1 VKLQTERNATTKSI
15 DTGGIFAKIFP
26 FLGLCLVIA
35 FFSIMTKG
43 TLIFGKNIER
53 IIIQSLPMMVGTIG
67 ATFVFSQNVL
77 DMSMGSIL
85 GLSAVM
91 AAYASKVHPIL
102 SIIAAIFTGI
112 VVGLVNGT
120 LHGIL
125 RINPIISTMAV
136 SFIIRGLMQPICD
149 YGSVGAA
156 PEILKWND
164 STIKIAAALIILL
177 IGYILFE
184 YTGLGKKCKIV
195 GSSEVA
201 ATQSG
206 INVKRIKMTGYL
218 ITGIAASIAGY
229 LMLLRSGTALPATGN
244 LFEFDVVI
252 ALVLGG
258 MPIVGGSES
267 RIRSAVIGTLI
278 LTVLTNGM
286 TLWGI
291 EEYPQQITKGLI
303 FLSVLAISFAFK
315 KKD

>member
-1 VKLQTERNATTKSI
+1 MKQQIELKAPKQSI
-15 DTGGIFAKIFP
+15 DAGGVFAKIFP
-26 FLGLCLVIA
+26 FLGLCLVGV

-43 TLIFGKNIER
+43 MLISGKNIQR
-53 IIIQSLPMMVGTIG
+53 IMIQSLPMMVGTIG
-67 ATFVFSQNVL
+67 ATFVFSQNIL
-77 DMSMGSIL
+77 DMSMGSIV
-85 GLSAVM
+85 GLSAAM
-91 AAYASKVHPIL
+91 AAYASKVHPVL
-102 SIIAAIFTGI
+102 SIIAALFTGI
-112 VVGLVNGT
+112 IIGLANGT

-125 RINPIISTMAV
+125 KINPIISTMAV

-164 STIKIAAALIILL
+164 NSIKIGATVILFL

-184 YTGLGKKCKIV
+184 YTALGKKCKIV
-195 GSSEVA
+195 GSSETA

-206 INVKRIKMTGYL
+206 VNVKRIKITGYL

-303 FLSVLAISFAFK
+303 FLIVLAISFAFK